1 MHYQSLQDKGALTK
15 PVEQRENIDPIKEAD
30 DSEFKSYRR
39 KDGRFVSNG
48 YDIESVAKMNEEEG
62 RKQLAFQFNKVKH
75 SKSFAENLE
84 QSNPSIDKNTRQQAL
99 INQQERADNM
109 VDKNIKTL
117 PLTNDEKMGDPRIS
131 YGTGSNAYNVSIS
144 QQIDESV
151 PRSAQ
156 EQKRINIAN
165 MYNLK
170 EQHERKTKTNAEAP
184 NKVEDLSLPPP
195 DPYDATGSKNI
206 GSNQGVFKDTEFMSI
221 FDNYKLYKDGTVKN
235 NRG

>member
-15 PVEQRENIDPIKEAD
+15 PVEQREDIDPIKEAD

-39 KDGRFVSNG
+39 RDGRFVSNG

-84 QSNPSIDKNTRQQAL
+84 ESNPSIDKHIRQQAL

-109 VDKNIKTL
+109 VNKNIKTL

-156 EQKRINIAN
+156 EQNKINLAN

-170 EQHERKTKTNAEAP
+170 EQHERKTKTNAEAR
-184 NKVEDLSLPPP
+184 KLSLPPS
-195 DPYDATGSKNI
+195 DATGSKNV
-206 GSNQGVFKDTEFMSI
+206 GSNQGVFKDTEFMSV
-221 FDNYKLYKDGTVKN
+221 FDNYKLYKDGTIKN